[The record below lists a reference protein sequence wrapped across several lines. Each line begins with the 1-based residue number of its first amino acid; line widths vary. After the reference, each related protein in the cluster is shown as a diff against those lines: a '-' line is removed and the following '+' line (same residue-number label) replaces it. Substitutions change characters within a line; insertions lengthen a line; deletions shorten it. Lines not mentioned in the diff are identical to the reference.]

1 MFKQK
6 KIINN
11 KNDRQL
17 KHKFSGSSLFSY
29 WQHVDLHSEAHAQT
43 HFNTRPQGC
52 VLLVLTSPSWYA
64 NTPLS
69 TGNVYF
75 CEGRLCQLLGGIQEA

>member
-17 KHKFSGSSLFSY
+17 KHKFSGSSLSSY
-29 WQHVDLHSEAHAQT
+29 WQHVDVHSEAHAQT
-43 HFNTRPQGC
+43 HFDTRPQGC
-52 VLLVLTSPSWYA
+52 VLLTSPSWYA
-64 NTPLS
+64 NAPLS
-69 TGNVYF
+69 TDNVYF
-75 CEGRLCQLLGGIQEA
+75 CEGRLCQLLGGTQEA